1 VRVSVII
8 PTHNEA
14 QAISRVLADLP
25 SNLVTEVIV
34 VDSNST
40 DGTPDLARKM
50 GAQVIQ
56 EPRRGYGRACMTGL
70 ANTRNPDVV
79 VFLDGD
85 YSDRPSELPIILAPI
100 IEGRADITLGSRF
113 GGTNNPG
120 ALPWHQSFGNRL
132 AASLIRF
139 LYGVNVSDLGPFR
152 AGRADVLRALA
163 LEETTYGWAV
173 EMILK
178 GAIAGFRI
186 SEVRVSYYPRIGT
199 SKISG
204 TVKGTVGAAWFI
216 LSRIVRYYFRRRKAE
231 TAIGVGPDRPI
242 SHGTLEPYH
251 CAFPSSK
258 PHVGHYGESPKPG
271 HGQDPSH

>member
-1 VRVSVII
+1 VSIII

-14 QAISRVLADLP
+14 QAIGRVLGDLP

-34 VDSNST
+34 VDSNSS

-50 GAQVIQ
+50 GAQVIL
-56 EPRRGYGRACMTGL
+56 EPRRGYGRACLTGF
-70 ANTRNPDVV
+70 ANTQNPDVV

-85 YSDRPSELPIILAPI
+85 YSDRPSELPIVLAPI

-113 GGTNNPG
+113 GGKSNPG

-132 AASLIRF
+132 AACLIRL
-139 LYGVNVSDLGPFR
+139 LYGVKVSDLGPFR

-163 LEETTYGWAV
+163 LEEATYGWAV

-186 SEVRVSYYPRIGT
+186 VEVPVSYYPRIGK
-199 SKISG
+199 SKIGG
-204 TVKGTVGAAWFI
+204 TVKGTIGAAWFI
-216 LSRIVRYYFRRRKAE
+216 LSRIVRYYFRHRRAGLREK
-231 TAIGVGPDRPI
+231 RN
-242 SHGTLEPYH
+242 SR
-251 CAFPSSK
+251 
-258 PHVGHYGESPKPG
+258 
-271 HGQDPSH
+271 